1 MTYDFTMTLF
11 SCVCDSLCVCVCV
24 CVCVLWCFSLFMCE
38 WVAVCVRR
46 LKLFGA
52 PFRTEHSE

>member
-11 SCVCDSLCVCVCV
+11 SCVCDSLCVCV